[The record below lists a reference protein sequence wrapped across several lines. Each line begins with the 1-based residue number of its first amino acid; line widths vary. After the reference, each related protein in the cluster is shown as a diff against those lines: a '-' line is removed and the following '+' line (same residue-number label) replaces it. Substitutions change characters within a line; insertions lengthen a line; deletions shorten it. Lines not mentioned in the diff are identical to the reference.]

1 MLINDYNRQIK
12 KLIKKADQIYI
23 MGHKHLDL
31 DALGASLGMYYY
43 TNKLGKDSYV
53 IIDDEDLELSSKKV
67 IEKVRFN
74 TNIINSSNMND
85 LIRDNSL
92 LIIVD
97 FNKMSLAQKSNII
110 EEFKN
115 ILVIDHHDIGEGTID
130 RGLRV
135 IDTFSSS
142 TCEMVSDF
150 LSNNKTQIN
159 VDLATYLLAGIVL
172 DTNNYVV
179 RSSANTFKVAH
190 LLTSIGASPK
200 NVQYILKQ
208 ELEEYIERQKV
219 ITNVEIIGN
228 IAYTKGLKKVIYRR
242 EDLAKIADT
251 LLFFNRIEASFV
263 MGFINKD
270 EVGISAR
277 SMGNINVGSIMEQ
290 LGGGGSAQEAASCF
304 KVKDMKI
311 KEKKLL
317 EIIDLL

>member
-1 MLINDYNRQIK
+1 MLINDYNREIK
-12 KLIKKADQIYI
+12 KLIKNSDEIYI

-43 TNKLGKDSYV
+43 TNKCGKDSYI
-53 IIDDEDLELSSKKV
+53 IIDDEELELSSKKV
-67 IEKVRFN
+67 IERVCFS
-74 TNIINSSNMND
+74 TNIINSRDMND
-85 LIRDNSL
+85 LIGDNSL

-97 FNKMSLAQKSNII
+97 FNKFSLAQNSNII

-130 RGLRV
+130 RGLRI
-135 IDTFSSS
+135 IDTTSSS

-150 LSNNKTQIN
+150 LFNNKVRIN
-159 VDLATYLLAGIVL
+159 VDLATFLLAGIVL

-200 NVQYILKQ
+200 KVQYLLKQ
-208 ELEEYIERQKV
+208 ELAEYIERQKV
-219 ITNVEIIGN
+219 ITNVKIIGK

-263 MGFINKD
+263 MGFIKD
-270 EVGISAR
+270 DEIGISAR
-277 SMGNINVGSIMEQ
+277 SMGNINVGKIMEQ
-290 LGGGGSAQEAASCF
+290 LGGGGSAQEAATCF
-304 KVKDMKI
+304 KVEDMKNM
-311 KEKKLL
+311 EKKLL
-317 EIIDLL
+317 EIINLL